1 MDDGIDIYGNYILPA
16 ATGVKNAAISLFAPS
31 AVASGDYSAQAAEY
45 ARQQKL
51 ADMLSQMG
59 AQDIPVS
66 TAGGIT
72 APTSPWAALA
82 KGLESGAGAYM
93 GARAAGDQ
101 AALEASDRAN
111 AQDMYKQA
119 MGSPEVGLAGQGTTT
134 LPPTSRPYTL
144 DIPMPDIGGGAGP
157 TTTVVGS
164 MPVPG
169 KLTNA
174 FTPAVAPLSM
184 ADRNALGIKSILSGG
199 GPTSQKLAELLMQ
212 KPEIRN
218 KSEYGSET
226 IDPLS
231 GNVLSTTPSNAK
243 PVAKYH
249 TATPQELMGYK
260 PGTTA
265 QFNESTGKLEEIHD
279 PDQGKPVVTIVD
291 KGGSAYAQRVGG
303 LNAEAQGKILDRAG
317 PNGSTAINAI
327 TQAQDIKTKLQGGNI
342 FTGTLAEQKLGFAKL
357 LYGDTATV
365 ANTQDL
371 ISGLASETLDAIKT
385 SGLGTGQGFTDK
397 DLTFLKSARSGSIT
411 FDKPTLMHLA
421 DLREKAARADITAAN
436 SVMSFQ
442 SSNPE
447 LTKAGGMYN
456 QIPMPAPFSFGPAPQ
471 GAVTPVR
478 HNNGG

>member
-1 MDDGIDIYGNYILPA
+1 MA
-16 ATGVKNAAISLFAPS
+16 AQYVNLTPYDAQLAAI
-31 AVASGDYSAQAAEY
+31 Q
-45 ARQQKL
+45 RQQKYAELL
-51 ADMLSQMG
+51 AQQG
-59 AQDIPVS
+59 AEPIDVQSVNGIP
-66 TAGGIT
+66 TPI
-72 APTSPWAALA
+72 SPFQGLA
-82 KGLESGAGAYM
+82 KMFQQGVGGYLEGKATK
-93 GARAAGDQ
+93 DQ

-111 AQDMYKQA
+111 AQDLYKQA
-119 MGSPEVGLAGQGTTT
+119 MGSPASQSTTT
-134 LPPTSRPYTL
+134 LAPTSRPYTL

-157 TTTVVGS
+157 TTTAVGD

-169 KLTNA
+169 KLSTVV
-174 FTPAVAPLSM
+174 TPAVAPLSM
-184 ADRNALGIKSILSGG
+184 ADRNALGIKSILGGG
-199 GPTSQKLAELLMQ
+199 GPTSQKLAALLMQ
-212 KPEIRN
+212 TPEIRN

-226 IDPLS
+226 LDPLS
-231 GNVLSTTPSNAK
+231 GKVLSTTPSNAK

-249 TATPQELMGYK
+249 TATQQELRGYK

-279 PDQGKPVVTIVD
+279 PDQGKTLVNIVD

-397 DLTFLKSARSGSIT
+397 DLTFLKSAKSGSIT

-436 SVMSFQ
+436 TVMSFQ

-447 LTKAGGMYN
+447 LTKAGGMYT
-456 QIPMPAPFSFGPAPQ
+456 QIPMPAPFSFGPAPK
-471 GAVTPVR
+471 GAVTPAR
-478 HNNGG
+478 NANGG